1 MGNDRRTRRRK
12 PRKKINHQ
20 MKGKLAGLFGAVLLA
35 LVCLLGRITYINA
48 TNGDKY
54 KKQVL
59 TQAQQKFE
67 NDVLPAKRGNI
78 YDRNGNI
85 LATSNKV
92 YNVILDCKT
101 VNSDPDYVEPTIRAL
116 KEILGIDEEKVR
128 SLLSDSRT
136 SQSQYQILLK
146 QLSMDKKKEFEAY
159 TTVEED
165 SPLSDAEKKERGNVK
180 GVWFEED
187 YLRSYPFKSLA
198 CDTIGFTLAR
208 DVADVGI
215 ESYYNS
221 TLMGADGRQY
231 GYFNSQ
237 SDVEQTIIE
246 PVDGKNI
253 VTTLDVGIQQIVEK
267 YVNGFKKKMGAKNI
281 GVVVQDPNTGEI
293 LAMDAGDR
301 YDLNDPR
308 DLSSLYSE
316 EEIKAMND
324 EETVTALNAMWNNF
338 CVTDAFEPGS
348 VVKPIVMAGAL
359 EKGSISE
366 NDNFVCDGG
375 QAFGANNNTFIKC
388 AVYPDAHGTEDL
400 MHVIANSCNDGMM
413 QIAEKMGAEQF
424 IKAQS
429 LFNFGSRTGI
439 DLPNEGSGIIHT
451 MDTIMGETEL
461 ACSAFGQGYTCT
473 MLQEINAMSSVING
487 GYYYQPHLVKEIQD
501 SNGST
506 VKTVEPV
513 LLKQTIS
520 SEISAAIRSYMEDSV
535 IEGTSRHSKVQG
547 YSSGGKTGTA
557 EKFPRGNKKY
567 LVSFITFAP
576 VEEPQVIVYVVVDE
590 PNAEEQADSKYPQYI
605 AQGILSELLPYLNV
619 EPDEAEEGVVPETEL
634 WEGFDGVLEDVSGS
648 DVDEEGNMVDA
659 EGNLIDMEGNRVDE
673 QGYLLNENGERKLN
687 ENGEY
692 IKSENLESFSGET
705 LPASESGEA
714 VGDAVSNPAAPAP
727 PENQEDPIVGND
739 MESDGLTNEEAGLD

>member
-1 MGNDRRTRRRK
+1 
-12 PRKKINHQ
+12 

-165 SPLSDAEKKERGNVK
+165 SPLSDTEKKERGNVK

-267 YVNGFKKKMGAKNI
+267 YVNGFK
-281 GVVVQDPNTGEI
+281 
-293 LAMDAGDR
+293 
-301 YDLNDPR
+301 
-308 DLSSLYSE
+308 
-316 EEIKAMND
+316 
-324 EETVTALNAMWNNF
+324 
-338 CVTDAFEPGS
+338 
-348 VVKPIVMAGAL
+348 
-359 EKGSISE
+359 
-366 NDNFVCDGG
+366 
-375 QAFGANNNTFIKC
+375 
-388 AVYPDAHGTEDL
+388 
-400 MHVIANSCNDGMM
+400 
-413 QIAEKMGAEQF
+413 
-424 IKAQS
+424 
-429 LFNFGSRTGI
+429 
-439 DLPNEGSGIIHT
+439 
-451 MDTIMGETEL
+451 
-461 ACSAFGQGYTCT
+461 
-473 MLQEINAMSSVING
+473 
-487 GYYYQPHLVKEIQD
+487 
-501 SNGST
+501 
-506 VKTVEPV
+506 
-513 LLKQTIS
+513 
-520 SEISAAIRSYMEDSV
+520 
-535 IEGTSRHSKVQG
+535 
-547 YSSGGKTGTA
+547 
-557 EKFPRGNKKY
+557 
-567 LVSFITFAP
+567 
-576 VEEPQVIVYVVVDE
+576 
-590 PNAEEQADSKYPQYI
+590 
-605 AQGILSELLPYLNV
+605 
-619 EPDEAEEGVVPETEL
+619 
-634 WEGFDGVLEDVSGS
+634 
-648 DVDEEGNMVDA
+648 
-659 EGNLIDMEGNRVDE
+659 
-673 QGYLLNENGERKLN
+673 
-687 ENGEY
+687 
-692 IKSENLESFSGET
+692 
-705 LPASESGEA
+705 
-714 VGDAVSNPAAPAP
+714 
-727 PENQEDPIVGND
+727 
-739 MESDGLTNEEAGLD
+739 

>member
-165 SPLSDAEKKERGNVK
+165 SPLSDTEKKERGNVK

-338 CVTDAFEPGS
+338 CVADAFEPGS

-359 EKGSISE
+359 EKGSIAE
-366 NDNFVCDGG
+366 GDNFVCDGG

-388 AVYPDAHGTEDL
+388 AVYPDSHGTEDL

-451 MDTIMGETEL
+451 MDTMGETEL

-673 QGYLLNENGERKLN
+673 QGYLLNENGGRKLN

>member
-165 SPLSDAEKKERGNVK
+165 SPLSDTEKKERGNVK

-267 YVNGFKKKMGAKNI
+267 YVNGFKKKNGS
-281 GVVVQDPNTGEI
+281 QEH
-293 LAMDAGDR
+293 R
-301 YDLNDPR
+301 R
-308 DLSSLYSE
+308 CS
-316 EEIKAMND
+316 
-324 EETVTALNAMWNNF
+324 
-338 CVTDAFEPGS
+338 PGS
-348 VVKPIVMAGAL
+348 
-359 EKGSISE
+359 
-366 NDNFVCDGG
+366 
-375 QAFGANNNTFIKC
+375 Q
-388 AVYPDAHGTEDL
+388 YRR
-400 MHVIANSCNDGMM
+400 NSCHG
-413 QIAEKMGAEQF
+413 
-424 IKAQS
+424 
-429 LFNFGSRTGI
+429 
-439 DLPNEGSGIIHT
+439 
-451 MDTIMGETEL
+451 
-461 ACSAFGQGYTCT
+461 C
-473 MLQEINAMSSVING
+473 
-487 GYYYQPHLVKEIQD
+487 
-501 SNGST
+501 
-506 VKTVEPV
+506 
-513 LLKQTIS
+513 
-520 SEISAAIRSYMEDSV
+520 
-535 IEGTSRHSKVQG
+535 
-547 YSSGGKTGTA
+547 
-557 EKFPRGNKKY
+557 RGP
-567 LVSFITFAP
+567 L
-576 VEEPQVIVYVVVDE
+576 
-590 PNAEEQADSKYPQYI
+590 
-605 AQGILSELLPYLNV
+605 
-619 EPDEAEEGVVPETEL
+619 
-634 WEGFDGVLEDVSGS
+634 
-648 DVDEEGNMVDA
+648 
-659 EGNLIDMEGNRVDE
+659 
-673 QGYLLNENGERKLN
+673 
-687 ENGEY
+687 
-692 IKSENLESFSGET
+692 
-705 LPASESGEA
+705 
-714 VGDAVSNPAAPAP
+714 
-727 PENQEDPIVGND
+727 
-739 MESDGLTNEEAGLD
+739 

>member
-165 SPLSDAEKKERGNVK
+165 SPLSDTEKKERGNVK

-359 EKGSISE
+359 EKGSIAE
-366 NDNFVCDGG
+366 GDNFVCDGG

-388 AVYPDAHGTEDL
+388 AVYPDSHGTEDL

-451 MDTIMGETEL
+451 MDTMGETEL

-557 EKFPRGNKKY
+557 EKFPRGNNKY

-673 QGYLLNENGERKLN
+673 QGYLLNENGGRKLN

>member
-67 NDVLPAKRGNI
+67 KDVLPAKRGNI

-165 SPLSDAEKKERGNVK
+165 SPLSDTEKKERGNVK

-359 EKGSISE
+359 EKGSIAE
-366 NDNFVCDGG
+366 GDNFVCDGG

-388 AVYPDAHGTEDL
+388 AVYPDSHGTEDL

-451 MDTIMGETEL
+451 MDTMGETEL

-673 QGYLLNENGERKLN
+673 QGYLLNENGGRKLN

>member
-165 SPLSDAEKKERGNVK
+165 SPLSDTEKKERGNVK

-359 EKGSISE
+359 EKGSIAE
-366 NDNFVCDGG
+366 GDNFVCDGG

-451 MDTIMGETEL
+451 MDTMGETEL

-520 SEISAAIRSYMEDSV
+520 SEISAAIRSCMEDSV

>member
-12 PRKKINHQ
+12 PRQKINHQ

-59 TQAQQKFE
+59 TQAQQRYE
-67 NDVLPAKRGNI
+67 NDVLPARRGNI

-101 VNSDPDYVEPTIRAL
+101 VNSDPEYVEPTIRTL

-146 QLSMDKKKEFEAY
+146 QLPMDKKKEFEAY
-159 TTVEED
+159 ITVDED
-165 SPLSDAEKKERGNVK
+165 SPLSATEKAERENVK

-231 GYFNSQ
+231 GYFNNE

-253 VTTLDVGIQQIVEK
+253 VTTLDVGVQQIVEK

-281 GVVVQDPNTGEI
+281 GVIVQNPNTGEI

-308 DLSSLYSE
+308 DLSSLYSK

-375 QAFGANNNTFIKC
+375 QVFGANNDTFIKC
-388 AVYPDAHGTEDL
+388 AVYPDAHGSEDL

-413 QIAEKMGAEQF
+413 QIAERMGAEQF

-451 MDTIMGETEL
+451 MDTMGETEL

-501 SNGST
+501 SSGST
-506 VKTVEPV
+506 VKTVEPI

-520 SEISAAIRSYMEDSV
+520 SELSADIRSYMEDSV

-557 EKFPRGNKKY
+557 EKYPRGNKKY

-576 VEEPQVIVYVVVDE
+576 VKEPQVIIYVVIDE
-590 PNAEEQADSKYPQYI
+590 PNAEDQADSKYPQYI
-605 AQGILSELLPYLNV
+605 AQGILSELLPYLNI
-619 EPDEAEEGVVPETEL
+619 EPDEAEDGVVPETEL
-634 WEGFDGVLEDVSGS
+634 WDGFNGVLEDVSGS

-687 ENGEY
+687 DNGEY

-727 PENQEDPIVGND
+727 PENSEDPIVGND
-739 MESDGLTNEEAGLD
+739 MESDGLTNEEAGLE

>member
-165 SPLSDAEKKERGNVK
+165 SPLSDTEKKERGNVK

-208 DVADVGI
+208 DVSDVGI

-253 VTTLDVGIQQIVEK
+253 VTTLDVGVQQIVEK

-281 GVVVQDPNTGEI
+281 GVVVQNPNTGEI
-293 LAMDAGDR
+293 FAMDAGDR

-375 QAFGANNNTFIKC
+375 QVFGANNDTFIKC

-413 QIAEKMGAEQF
+413 QIAERMGAEQF

-451 MDTIMGETEL
+451 MDTMGETEL

-557 EKFPRGNKKY
+557 EKYPRGNKKY

-576 VEEPQVIVYVVVDE
+576 VEEPQVIIYVVIDE
-590 PNAEEQADSKYPQYI
+590 PNAEDQADSKYPQYI
-605 AQGILSELLPYLNV
+605 AQGILSELLPYLNI

-692 IKSENLESFSGET
+692 IKSENLESFFGET

>member
-165 SPLSDAEKKERGNVK
+165 SPLSDTEKKERGNVK

-359 EKGSISE
+359 EKGSIAE
-366 NDNFVCDGG
+366 GDNFVCDGG

-388 AVYPDAHGTEDL
+388 AVYPDSHGTEDL

-451 MDTIMGETEL
+451 MDTMGETEL

-557 EKFPRGNKKY
+557 EKFPRGNKKH

-673 QGYLLNENGERKLN
+673 QGYLLNENGGRKLN

>member
-165 SPLSDAEKKERGNVK
+165 SPLSDTEKKERGNVK

-359 EKGSISE
+359 EKGSIAE
-366 NDNFVCDGG
+366 GDNFVCDGG

-388 AVYPDAHGTEDL
+388 AVYPDSHGTEDL

-451 MDTIMGETEL
+451 MDTMGETEL

-520 SEISAAIRSYMEDSV
+520 SEISAAIRSYMEDNV

-673 QGYLLNENGERKLN
+673 QGYLLNENGGRKLN

>member
-165 SPLSDAEKKERGNVK
+165 SPLSDTEKKERGNVK

-359 EKGSISE
+359 EKGSIAE
-366 NDNFVCDGG
+366 GDNFVCDGG

-388 AVYPDAHGTEDL
+388 AVYPDSHGTEDL

-451 MDTIMGETEL
+451 MDTMGETEL

-535 IEGTSRHSKVQG
+535 IEGTSRHYKVQG

-673 QGYLLNENGERKLN
+673 QGYLLNENGGRKLN

>member
-128 SLLSDSRT
+128 SLLSGSRT

-165 SPLSDAEKKERGNVK
+165 SPLSDTEKKERGNVK

-359 EKGSISE
+359 EKGSIAE
-366 NDNFVCDGG
+366 GDNFVCDGG

-388 AVYPDAHGTEDL
+388 AVYPDSHGTEDL

-451 MDTIMGETEL
+451 MDTMGETEL

-673 QGYLLNENGERKLN
+673 QGYLLNENGGRKLN

>member
-165 SPLSDAEKKERGNVK
+165 SPLSDTEKKERGNVK

-208 DVADVGI
+208 DVSDVGI

-253 VTTLDVGIQQIVEK
+253 VTTLDVGVQQIVEK

-281 GVVVQDPNTGEI
+281 GVVVQNPNTGEI

-359 EKGSISE
+359 EKGSIAE
-366 NDNFVCDGG
+366 GDNFVCDGG

-388 AVYPDAHGTEDL
+388 AVYPDSHGTEDL

-451 MDTIMGETEL
+451 MDTMGETEL

-520 SEISAAIRSYMEDSV
+520 SEISAAICSYMEDSV

-673 QGYLLNENGERKLN
+673 QGYLLNENGGRKLN

>member
-165 SPLSDAEKKERGNVK
+165 SPLSDTEKKERGNVK

-359 EKGSISE
+359 EKGSIAE
-366 NDNFVCDGG
+366 GDNFVCDGG

-451 MDTIMGETEL
+451 MDTMGETEL

>member
-101 VNSDPDYVEPTIRAL
+101 VNSDPDYVEPTICAL

-165 SPLSDAEKKERGNVK
+165 SPLSDTEKKERGNVK

-208 DVADVGI
+208 DVSDVGI

-253 VTTLDVGIQQIVEK
+253 VTTLDVGVQQIVEK

-281 GVVVQDPNTGEI
+281 GVVVQNPNTGEI

-375 QAFGANNNTFIKC
+375 QVFGANNDTFIKC

-413 QIAEKMGAEQF
+413 QIAERMGAEQF

-451 MDTIMGETEL
+451 MDTMGETEL

-605 AQGILSELLPYLNV
+605 AQGILSELLPYLNI

-687 ENGEY
+687 DNGEY